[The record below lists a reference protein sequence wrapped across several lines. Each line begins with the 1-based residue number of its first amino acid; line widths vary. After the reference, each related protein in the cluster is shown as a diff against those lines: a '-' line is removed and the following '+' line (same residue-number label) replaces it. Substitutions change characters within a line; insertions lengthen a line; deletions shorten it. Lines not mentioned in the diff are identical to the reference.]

1 MSLTPEPEP
10 ASIAGSR
17 RPSPRGEPSR
27 DPPVRTEGLPDFA
40 GLPALRLPRS
50 LAEDA
55 ADVLRT
61 QILAGGLPRGAHL
74 VEARIARQFNVSRGP
89 VREAFKLLRAEGL
102 VEEEPR
108 RGTFVVTLSSVDVR
122 EIYDLRAALEGRAAR
137 AIARRR
143 DPRTLDE
150 LRVTLDAIAAAAAA
164 GDVREVARHDLE
176 FHESICRLSGN
187 ARLHMT
193 FQRHVPALQTL
204 IKLDEYLYRSM
215 SEIAAQHEPILAA
228 MRAGDADRAAAAC
241 EAHCDDARDLVAD
254 YIDRLP
260 AR

>member
-1 MSLTPEPEP
+1 VSLTPEREP
-10 ASIAGSR
+10 ASIAGPR
-17 RPSPRGEPSR
+17 QPSPRG
-27 DPPVRTEGLPDFA
+27 VRTAAPDARPDFA

-137 AIARRR
+137 SIARRR
-143 DPRTLDE
+143 DPATLGE
-150 LRVTLDAIAAAAAA
+150 LRATLDAIAEAAAA

-187 ARLHMT
+187 ARLHTT

-215 SEIAAQHEPILAA
+215 SEIAAQHEPIMAA

-241 EAHCDDARDLVAD
+241 EAHCDDARDLVAH

>member
-1 MSLTPEPEP
+1 MSLTPEPELT
-10 ASIAGSR
+10 SIAGSR
-17 RPSPRGEPSR
+17 RPSPRGEPSLG
-27 DPPVRTEGLPDFA
+27 PTGPAAGLPDFA

-55 ADVLRT
+55 ADALRT

-137 AIARRR
+137 AIARRQ
-143 DPRTLDE
+143 DPATLDE
-150 LRVTLDAIAAAAAA
+150 LRATLDAIAEAAAV

-187 ARLHMT
+187 ARLHTT

-215 SEIAAQHEPILAA
+215 SEIAAQHEPIMAA

-260 AR
+260 AG

>member
-1 MSLTPEPEP
+1 VSLIPEPEP
-10 ASIAGSR
+10 DSIAGSR
-17 RPSPRGEPSR
+17 RPSPRGAGR
-27 DPPVRTEGLPDFA
+27 ADLA
-40 GLPALRLPRS
+40 GLPALRPARS

-74 VEARIARQFNVSRGP
+74 VEARIARQLSISRGP

-102 VEEEPR
+102 VDEEPR

-137 AIARRR
+137 SIARRK
-143 DPRTLDE
+143 DPAALEE
-150 LRVTLDAIAAAAAA
+150 LRSTLGAIAAAAAA

-187 ARLHMT
+187 RRLHLV
-193 FQRHVPALQTL
+193 FQHHVPALQTL

-215 SEIAAQHEPILAA
+215 SEIATQHEPILAA

>member
-1 MSLTPEPEP
+1 MSLTPEPEA
-10 ASIAGSR
+10 ASVAGSR
-17 RPSPRGEPSR
+17 RPGPRR
-27 DPPVRTEGLPDFA
+27 DARPTARPDLA
-40 GLPALRLPRS
+40 GLPPLRLPRS

-61 QILAGGLPRGAHL
+61 QILSGGLPRGAHL
-74 VEARIARQFNVSRGP
+74 VEARIAHQFNVSRGP

-137 AIARRR
+137 SIARRR
-143 DPRTLDE
+143 DPATLDE
-150 LRVTLDAIAAAAAA
+150 LRSTLEAIAAAAAA
-164 GDVREVARHDLE
+164 GDVRAVARHDLE

-187 ARLHMT
+187 RRLHT
-193 FQRHVPALQTL
+193 VFQRHVPALQTL

-215 SEIAAQHEPILAA
+215 SEIAAQHDPILAA
-228 MRAGDADRAAAAC
+228 IQAGDADGAAAAC

>member
-10 ASIAGSR
+10 ASVAGSR
-17 RPSPRGEPSR
+17 RPGPRR
-27 DPPVRTEGLPDFA
+27 DGRPAARPAERPDLA

-61 QILAGGLPRGAHL
+61 QILSGGLPRGAHL
-74 VEARIARQFNVSRGP
+74 VEARIAEQLNVSRGP

-137 AIARRR
+137 SIAHRR
-143 DPRTLDE
+143 DPATLDE
-150 LRVTLDAIAAAAAA
+150 LRSTLGAIAAAAAS
-164 GDVREVARHDLE
+164 GDVKEVARHDLE

-187 ARLHMT
+187 RRLHMV
-193 FQRHVPALQTL
+193 FQRHVSALQTL

-215 SEIAAQHEPILAA
+215 SEIAAQHDPILAA
-228 MRAGDADRAAAAC
+228 IQAGDADAAAAAC

>member
-1 MSLTPEPEP
+1 MSLRHEPGS

-17 RPSPRGEPSR
+17 RPAPRAAAR
-27 DPPVRTEGLPDFA
+27 PDLD
-40 GLPALRLPRS
+40 GLPALRAPRP

-137 AIARRR
+137 AIARQR
-143 DPRTLDE
+143 DPDAMAE
-150 LRVTLDAIAAAAAA
+150 LRGTLDAIAAAAAS
-164 GDVREVARHDLE
+164 GDVRAVARFDLE
-176 FHESICRLSGN
+176 FHESLCRLSGN
-187 ARLHMT
+187 RRLHQV

-204 IKLDEYLYRSM
+204 IKLDEYLYRSLP
-215 SEIAAQHEPILAA
+215 EIAAQHEPILAA
-228 MRAGDADRAAAAC
+228 IRAGDAERAAAAC
-241 EAHCDDARDLVAD
+241 EAHSDEARDLVAD
-254 YIDRLP
+254 YIDHLP